1 MDIGYCYLCGFFE
14 KSCRCGR
21 GKILLN
27 GTKRVRI
34 SKFLSG
40 LLRHYPEKFGI
51 KLDRYGFA
59 DISEVLQII
68 NIDRL
73 TLEAIVAL
81 DKKNR
86 FEIVGNKIRARYG
99 HSIDIDH
106 RWSESEN
113 VPAILY
119 HGTSPKNVESI
130 LRIGLLP
137 MRRREVH
144 LSESIADA
152 IEVGKRHS
160 KNPAILIIN
169 AEKMIRDGY
178 EIRKKGKVYTTDF
191 VPRDYLKVIS
201 WKMK

>member
-1 MDIGYCYLCGFFE
+1 MISGA
-14 KSCRCGR
+14 
-21 GKILLN
+21 
-27 GTKRVRI
+27 KRVRI

-51 KLDRYGFA
+51 KLDKYGFA
-59 DISEVLQII
+59 DISEVLRII

-144 LSESIADA
+144 LSESVDDA
-152 IEVGKRHS
+152 IEVGKRRS

>member
-27 GTKRVRI
+27 GAKRVRI

-40 LLRHYPEKFGI
+40 LLRHYPERFGI

-59 DISEVLQII
+59 DISEILQII

-99 HSIDIDH
+99 HSIDIDY